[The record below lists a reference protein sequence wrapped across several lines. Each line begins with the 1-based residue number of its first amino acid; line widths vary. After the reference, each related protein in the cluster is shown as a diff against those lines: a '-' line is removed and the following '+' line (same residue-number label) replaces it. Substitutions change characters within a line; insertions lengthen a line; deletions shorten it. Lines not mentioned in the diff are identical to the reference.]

1 MEPRFAGLLGY
12 MAKVTLKSGLV
23 VANFSSPHP
32 FTFSDGSELPACSP
46 EHCRE
51 LSLTRSEN
59 TSLVE
64 VRGVKIRE
72 VTVSFVMTPQ
82 VREELDR
89 LQNDEGVDIILV
101 PLPVLQ
107 LVREERAKYSKV
119 RGVLLADRVNK
130 ICEAEAFSV

>member
-1 MEPRFAGLLGY
+1 
-12 MAKVTLKSGLV
+12 MAQVTLKTGLTV
-23 VANFSSPHP
+23 VNFSSPHA
-32 FTFSDGSELPACSP
+32 FTFSDGSVLPACSP

-51 LSLTRSEN
+51 LSLTRSEVS
-59 TSLVE
+59 SLVE
-64 VRGVKIRE
+64 VRGVSIRE
-72 VTVSFVMTPQ
+72 VKVSFVMTPQ

-89 LQNDEGVDIILV
+89 LQNEEVDIIIV
-101 PLPVLQ
+101 PLPILQ